1 MRKICATKIDK
12 EAMPPWTIWTPP
24 FAYSLKS
31 ILLTMNT
38 LHSNYASI
46 ICCCGCIHRFC
57 HCSILAT
64 CFHSRHFHF
73 HLKHLQPRSIQLTS
87 SVSHRTSNCFLA
99 FVIFIFREVS
109 FVIVLFF
116 SKTAFTTTPNRNM
129 QKTIKSK
136 QIHRDSPFLNCHL
149 QVLLKWVCAQ
159 HVIAFSRI

>member
-109 FVIVLFF
+109 FVIVFF
-116 SKTAFTTTPNRNM
+116 VQKQHSQQHQTETCRKQLKANKSTATLHFSIVICKCFWSESARN
-129 QKTIKSK
+129 T
-136 QIHRDSPFLNCHL
+136 
-149 QVLLKWVCAQ
+149 
-159 HVIAFSRI
+159 

>member
-99 FVIFIFREVS
+99 FLIFIFREVS
-109 FVIVLFF
+109 FVIVFF
-116 SKTAFTTTPNRNM
+116 VQKQHSQQHQTETCRKQLKAKKSTATLHFSIVICKCFWSESARN
-129 QKTIKSK
+129 T
-136 QIHRDSPFLNCHL
+136 
-149 QVLLKWVCAQ
+149 
-159 HVIAFSRI
+159 